1 VPWRL
6 THAAIGLAP
15 PLVVSIV
22 YLTPLV
28 RAIPPLVGLP
38 LALLSFVWMLVY
50 PLRVARRYGW
60 VPRASNLDSRIVL
73 EFFVAV
79 LVVTATWVVL
89 VIGHMIWVTLFDR
102 PLGEPSVLERTARSN
117 NLLLLVVLVVFAVG
131 VAPVTEEVLFRG
143 VMYNALCRYMPRARA
158 MILQAIVFG
167 LLHWPYGAVP
177 AIAIGC
183 MGAVFALVYDLR
195 RTLLAPILCHAFY
208 NATVATAVVLTAA
221 SYAAEPTLGLH
232 GTPRENGLIITKV
245 TPGSGAE
252 AAGIRSGDVLYSVN
266 GWGVQ
271 NAPHVRAAVRDKKPG
286 ETVTVEFI
294 RDDQVY
300 RTEVLLRARRELPRE

>member
-1 VPWRL
+1 
-6 THAAIGLAP
+6 
-15 PLVVSIV
+15 VSIV
-22 YLTPLV
+22 YLTPWA

-38 LALLSFVWMLVY
+38 FALLCLVWMLVY

-60 VPRASNLDSRIVL
+60 LPRTSNLDSRIVL

-89 VIGHMIWVTLFDR
+89 VIGHMIWVSLFDG
-102 PLGEPSVLERTARSN
+102 PLGSPGVLGRAARSN
-117 NLLLLVVLVVFAVG
+117 NLLLLVVLVAFAVG
-131 VAPVTEEVLFRG
+131 VAPVAEEVLFRG
-143 VMYNALCRYMPRARA
+143 VMYNALCRYMSRARA
-158 MILQAIVFG
+158 MFLQAIVFG

-177 AIAIGC
+177 AVAIGL
-183 MGAVFALVYDLR
+183 MGTVFALVYDLR

-208 NATVATAVVLTAA
+208 NATVTAAVMLTAA
-221 SYAAEPTLGLH
+221 SYASEPSLGLH
-232 GTPRENGLIITKV
+232 GDARENGLFVTKV

-252 AAGIRSGDVLYSVN
+252 AAGIRPGDVLYCVN

-271 NAPHVRAAVRDKKPG
+271 NAQHVRAAVHDKKPG

-294 RDDQVY
+294 RDGQVHQ
-300 RTEVLLRARRELPRE
+300 TEVLLHARRELPRE